1 MAMAGWPLVAA
12 AVQTL
17 VFRFEAAGGG
27 RRFVRLSR
35 VEDVSYVGAER
46 KQYTS
51 TSSTV
56 EHAEACSSLNISS
69 LFWSSFAK
77 AIIIDAVHKNHDRV
91 TGHQCKIFTQL
102 LYPAPS
108 KGGLLGP
115 GSKKYPRNWISV
127 TLFVSCTI
135 WASST
140 ANIVSIHFMPFSLRP
155 KLFGEWDPFCWIL
168 STRFFIISP

>member
-1 MAMAGWPLVAA
+1 MAEAGWPLVA

-56 EHAEACSSLNISS
+56 EAAEACSSLNISS
-69 LFWSSFAK
+69 LFWSFAK
-77 AIIIDAVHKNHDRV
+77 AIIIDAVH
-91 TGHQCKIFTQL
+91 
-102 LYPAPS
+102 
-108 KGGLLGP
+108 
-115 GSKKYPRNWISV
+115 
-127 TLFVSCTI
+127 
-135 WASST
+135 
-140 ANIVSIHFMPFSLRP
+140 
-155 KLFGEWDPFCWIL
+155 
-168 STRFFIISP
+168 